1 MVKIPNLQEDVKNP
15 LAKFEMNAN
24 SRRNSANSRR
34 NSNNGAKQVQHFLP
48 VMNHALMMGDSTN

>member
-34 NSNNGAKQVQHFLP
+34 NSGSKKIPLFSPMMNN
-48 VMNHALMMGDSTN
+48 ALMMGDSTN